1 MADVGTLLIRLPAR
15 SAKLDATPSPGEAA
29 PSGAAVAA
37 LALLTVQRNTAN
49 TAMAIDLIISFSPML
64 QDDNILKK
72 LDALRLLWM
81 S

>member
-1 MADVGTLLIRLPAR
+1 MACADVVRAR
-15 SAKLDATPSPGEAA
+15 
-29 PSGAAVAA
+29 
-37 LALLTVQRNTAN
+37 AN